1 MFTGIVQAIGR
12 VAAIRATAQDRDL
25 EVSCPQEITQRLSLG
40 ASIALDG
47 VCQTVT
53 KLEPGRFTVHAIAE
67 TLRVTTLGSLETG
80 DRLNLEASLGAG
92 DPLGGHFVQGHVD
105 GTAALVGVEPRGESI
120 TYRFDAPA
128 PLVSQLVP
136 KGSVAI
142 DGVSLT
148 VGPELGET
156 RFEVYLIPHTLG
168 VTTLGSKRV
177 GDRVNLET
185 DILGKYILR
194 YLSALG
200 AGGSLPDPRGG
211 GISWADLTRSGFASG
226 GGPYEAQHGT

>member
-1 MFTGIVQAIGR
+1 MFTGIVQALGTIE
-12 VAAIRATAQDRDL
+12 AIRATAQDRDL
-25 EVSCPQEITQRLSLG
+25 VVTGPREITDRLSLG

-53 KLEPGRFTVHAIAE
+53 RLEPGRFTVHAIAE
-67 TLRVTTLGSLETG
+67 TLRVTTLGALVAGS
-80 DRLNLEASLGAG
+80 RINLEASLGAG

-105 GTAALVGVEPRGESI
+105 GTATLTGIEPRGESI

-128 PLVSQLVP
+128 ALVAQLVP
-136 KGSVAI
+136 KGSVAL

-156 RFEVYLIPHTLG
+156 AFEVYLIPHTLE
-168 VTTLGSKRV
+168 VTTLGGKRV

-194 YLSALG
+194 YLSTLA
-200 AGGSLPDPRGG
+200 AGGGAAGG
-211 GISWADLTRSGFASG
+211 GISWADLTRAGFSAG
-226 GGPYEAQHGT
+226 GVHGAQHGA